1 MNQNVSHYFQALNP
15 ILRSLRA
22 FGVFTNHNDIHRY
35 RGLTIWSRLSDPWG
49 IIYNRSGTRLV
60 GGDNSYKYLLSRT
73 YTNILNIFEY
83 IKIKSHTQLQSPP
96 LINKEQG
103 KYWLFHIVTI
113 NRALD
118 HWPNKPCTFE
128 GALVPLWLNNP
139 RISENP
145 FKLVLKSRY
154 YVVSLLL
161 HRQRWGMFIRA
172 VQLVFTTICNDP
184 TR

>member
-1 MNQNVSHYFQALNP
+1 MIREESFTIGRVQAG
-15 ILRSLRA
+15 RR
-22 FGVFTNHNDIHRY
+22 RQ
-35 RGLTIWSRLSDPWG
+35 
-49 IIYNRSGTRLV
+49 LV
-60 GGDNSYKYLLSRT
+60 QIPVIANLHKY
-73 YTNILNIFEY
+73 LNIFEY
-83 IKIKSHTQLQSPP
+83 IKIKSHTQLQRPP

-145 FKLVLKSRY
+145 YKLVLQSRY

-161 HRQRWGMFIRA
+161 HRQRWWTFIRT

-184 TR
+184 TIDNEMSWCSPSCEGL